1 MSSDSSPAVN
11 PTFARES
18 TINVNARI
26 AQLLTT
32 VGEKSSDPF
41 PILDRIWD
49 MYSAKGIRTVFLT
62 VGTSKS
68 ALPDLEIAEGLGCP
82 INVVTLNDAEKA
94 LWSEVGS
101 ILKERKREDSASP
114 FSLGAETKWIL
125 PKNLRM
131 QEAVPWWENGTIDIS
146 GCVSR
151 TQSVRD
157 AMQSIATTMKLKD
170 NANRIDILKIDT
182 AASAPGFEKGLLG
195 AVLSA
200 GYRPSI
206 ILVRWSQMPDVDLST
221 TLAAGHLQNSGY
233 SLLGKLDNKF
243 LYYYT
248 DEDLYQFCSWEGIV
262 AINPIVTEIVN
273 AAKAPTMQRPPVSV
287 KNSTDLGERA

>member
-11 PTFARES
+11 VSAEKCKPES
-18 TINVNARI
+18 TISVQDKI
-26 AQLLTT
+26 GKLLTT

-49 MYSAKGIRTVFLT
+49 IYAGKGIRTVFLT
-62 VGTSKS
+62 VGASKS
-68 ALPDLEIAEGLGCP
+68 VLPDLEIAEGLGCP
-82 INVVTLNDAEKA
+82 LNVVTLSDAEKA
-94 LWSEVGS
+94 SWSEVAV

-131 QEAVPWWENGTIDIS
+131 QDAVPWWENGTIDIS

-151 TQSVRD
+151 TQSISDV
-157 AMQSIATTMKLKD
+157 MQSIATAMKLKD

-182 AASAPGFEKGLLG
+182 VESAPGFEKGLLG

-200 GYRPSI
+200 GYRPSM
-206 ILVRWSQMPDVDLST
+206 ILVRWSKMPDVDLST

-233 SLLGKLDNKF
+233 SLIGKLDNKF

-262 AINPIVTEIVN
+262 AVNPIITEIVN
-273 AAKAPTMQRPPVSV
+273 AAKAPTMQRLPVSGQ
-287 KNSTDLGERA
+287 NSTGR

>member
-1 MSSDSSPAVN
+1 MN
-11 PTFARES
+11 PDVLAAAQNCKEEL
-18 TINVNARI
+18 TISVQDKIGR
-26 AQLLTT
+26 LVTR

-49 MYSAKGIRTVFLT
+49 IYAGKGIRTVFLT
-62 VGTSKS
+62 VGASKS
-68 ALPDLEIAEGLGCP
+68 VLPDLEIAESLGCP
-82 INVVTLNDAEKA
+82 LNVVTLNEAEKGS
-94 LWSEVGS
+94 WSEVAY

-151 TQSVRD
+151 TQTVRD
-157 AMQSIATTMKLKD
+157 VMQSIATTMKLKD

-182 AASAPGFEKGLLG
+182 VASAPGFEKGLL
-195 AVLSA
+195 AALLSA

-206 ILVRWSQMPDVDLST
+206 ILVRWSQMPDVELST

-233 SLLGKLDNKF
+233 SLIGKIDNKF

-262 AINPIVTEIVN
+262 AVNPIVTEIVN
-273 AAKAPTMQRPPVSV
+273 AAKAPTMQHRYVSGQ
-287 KNSTDLGERA
+287 NSTGR